1 MAIFEDK
8 SALSND
14 QPDADE
20 QLSEIEKTRRDLM
33 LARLESF
40 KNTEETPPPEPSEPV
55 SAAPEPPVVQE
66 AIDEIPDEEP
76 IESFSAAV
84 DKLPVV
90 EEENDET
97 IPMKPIEPAS
107 PPVAEPIQEI
117 PAELHVHQANDQAHQ
132 TSIGPYNR
140 YNQYNPTNDKLIDD
154 IMFGIVNADIATHR
168 RQLSK
173 QT

>member
-40 KNTEETPPPEPSEPV
+40 KNTEEPSPSEPSEPV
-55 SAAPEPPVVQE
+55 SAAPEPPVVEE
-66 AIDEIPDEEP
+66 AIDEILDEEP
-76 IESFSAAV
+76 IESFSAV
-84 DKLPVV
+84 DEPPAV
-90 EEENDET
+90 EEANDET
-97 IPMKPIEPAS
+97 IPMEPIEPAS
-107 PPVAEPIQEI
+107 PLVAEHIQEI
-117 PAELHVHQANDQAHQ
+117 PADLHIHQANEQAHQ

-168 RQLSK
+168 RQLSQ